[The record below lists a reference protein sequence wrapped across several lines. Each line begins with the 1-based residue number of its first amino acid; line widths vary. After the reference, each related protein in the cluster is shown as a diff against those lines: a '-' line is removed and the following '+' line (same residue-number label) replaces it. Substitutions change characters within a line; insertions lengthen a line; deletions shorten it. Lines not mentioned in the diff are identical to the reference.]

1 MGTEKSL
8 RGLSKREFN
17 MRAKDILK
25 FATGVILSICL
36 LPTTVMSQ
44 AKVNIPDDLRNTYE
58 LTPDYIRYEFE
69 NEGWD
74 LECVDGKE
82 INKVYGYGEY
92 TDKGY
97 EIAGVTVYDIKT
109 IYLSDNTRY
118 AETSL
123 NHEIGHYL
131 DYSYYTYYGIQPS
144 MTEEFNEIF
153 KEEAAISYM
162 FESYELS
169 DVREYFAQSY
179 REFLHN
185 NDALSRFYPKTY
197 NYMLRI
203 IDDYQTAVEN
213 NLSHQYDERVFMM
226 AAKQK

>member
-1 MGTEKSL
+1 
-8 RGLSKREFN
+8 
-17 MRAKDILK
+17 MRIKDIIIVSV
-25 FATGVILSICL
+25 GVILSMCL
-36 LPTTVMSQ
+36 LPSTTAE
-44 AKVNIPDDLRNTYE
+44 AKVSLPDELKSTYE
-58 LTPDYIRYEFE
+58 LTPDYIRYTFE

-74 LECVDGKE
+74 LECVDGME
-82 INKVYGYGEY
+82 INKAYADGEY

-109 IYLSDNTRY
+109 IYLSDNSRY
-118 AETSL
+118 AETAL

-144 MTEEFNEIF
+144 VTDEFVEIYN
-153 KEEAAISYM
+153 EEAAISYM

-169 DVREYFAQSY
+169 DTREYFAQSY

-185 NDALSRFYPKTY
+185 NDALSKFYPKTY
-197 NYMLRI
+197 NYILRI

-213 NLSHQYDERVFMM
+213 NLSHQYNGEIFMI
-226 AAKQK
+226 AAKHN

>member
-1 MGTEKSL
+1 
-8 RGLSKREFN
+8 
-17 MRAKDILK
+17 MRAKDLIKVSAGL
-25 FATGVILSICL
+25 ILSICL
-36 LPTTVMSQ
+36 FPTTIMAQ
-44 AKVNIPDDLRNTYE
+44 AKVNIPDELKNTYE
-58 LTPDYIRYEFE
+58 LTPDYIRYTFE

-74 LECVDGKE
+74 LECVNGME
-82 INKVYGYGEY
+82 INKAYGYGEY

-109 IYLSDNTRY
+109 IYLSDNSRY

-144 MTEEFNEIF
+144 MTDEFLEIF
-153 KEEAAISYM
+153 NEEAAISYM

-185 NDALSRFYPKTY
+185 NDALSKFYPRTY

-213 NLSHQYDERVFMM
+213 NLSHQYNGEIFMM
-226 AAKQK
+226 AAKHK